1 MRATLALNG
10 LRAVVMK
17 IVFLLSCYLTGEID
31 ILYYEI
37 FPRLSYLR
45 YVFQETSTLNE
56 FYRADLASS
65 AICDYIRA

>member
-17 IVFLLSCYLTGEID
+17 IVFLLSCYLTGKID

-37 FPRLSYLR
+37 FPRLSYVR
-45 YVFQETSTLNE
+45 YVFQETSNPNG
-56 FYRADLASS
+56 FYRPDLTSS
-65 AICDYIRA
+65 AICD